1 MFPPHAGVSVYGM
14 HNDQRTETP
23 PAVDE
28 RVDEIAWA
36 GVSAELDRSG
46 WAMLGGVLSSEE
58 CGALAAS
65 YDEEALFRSRVVM
78 ARHGFG
84 QGEYKYFAYPEP
96 GAFGTPAYARHRL
109 SRRPVTIRG

>member
-1 MFPPHAGVSVYGM
+1 M

-36 GVSAELDRSG
+36 AVSAELDRSG

-84 QGEYKYFAYPEP
+84 QGEYKYFLSGAGCVRDARIRSASSFTTP
-96 GAFGTPAYARHRL
+96 GDH
-109 SRRPVTIRG
+109 S